1 LRRREGNLTRL
12 ADFGRLIALHLRQV
26 LADAEGA
33 KTTAK
38 RFLSLQEA
46 QIRLDITCT
55 VGPAR
60 FMSFLAVF
68 HVTNPGCEITL
79 VEGVT
84 AGLSELIAGRTRP
97 RSDGAAQA
105 VQRAARRPAAL

>member
-1 LRRREGNLTRL
+1 
-12 ADFGRLIALHLRQV
+12 LRQV
-26 LADAEGA
+26 LAEAEGA

-46 QIRLDITCT
+46 QIRLGIMCT

-68 HVTNPGCEITL
+68 HATSPGCEITL
-79 VEGVT
+79 VEGVP
-84 AGLSELIAGRTRP
+84 AGLSEFLLRGEPT
-97 RSDGAAQA
+97 SQ
-105 VQRAARRPAAL
+105 